1 MTNLAD
7 NLIRSALRHPT
18 RPAVRL
24 DETVLSYG
32 DLNDLACRA
41 AGWLVERGVQPGD
54 RVGLMLPNVL
64 AFPVLYY
71 GILRAGGIVVP
82 MNPLLKAREVEH
94 CLGDSGARLAWVC
107 PTAADEASRGAGLAE
122 IVTAGETFLSD
133 AASWPSLRE
142 VGDRDGH
149 DTAAILYTSGTT
161 GRPKGAELTHA
172 NLSMNAAITARDVYG
187 LTREDVVM
195 GCLPLFHAF
204 GQTCAMNT
212 AVSVG
217 ASLTLVPRFDP
228 ELVLR
233 VIERDR
239 VTVFEGVPTMYVA
252 LTSVG
257 AVADTAS
264 LRLCVGG
271 GAPLPEEV
279 LQNFADTFGAQIL
292 EGYGLSETA
301 PVASSNHRGRARAGS
316 IGHPIPGVQMRV
328 VDETGATVPAGE
340 VGEIVIRGHN
350 VMKGYWNQPDATAEA
365 IKAGWFHSGDMAR
378 QDADGF
384 FFIVGRKKDIIIR
397 GGFNVYP
404 REIEEVLY
412 ENPSVLEAAVI
423 GIGHPSHGEEIAA
436 AVVLKPGATATAD
449 GLREYVKARVA
460 AYKYPRHVWLYDSL
474 PKGPTGKIL
483 KREIQARTLAI

>member
-7 NLIRSALRHPT
+7 NLIRSARRQPA
-18 RPAVRL
+18 RAAVRL
-24 DETVLSYG
+24 DKTVLSYG

-41 AGWLVERGVQPGD
+41 AGWLAERGVRPGD

-94 CLGDSGARLAWVC
+94 CLADSGARLAWVS
-107 PTAADEASRGAGLAE
+107 PAASDEARRGAGPAE

-133 AASWPSLRE
+133 AASWPPLHG
-142 VGDRDGH
+142 VCNRDEQ

-257 AVADTAS
+257 AAADTAS

-279 LQNFADTFGAQIL
+279 LKKFADTFGAEIL

-301 PVASSNHRGRARAGS
+301 PVASSNHRGRARARLDR
-316 IGHPIPGVQMRV
+316 PP
-328 VDETGATVPAGE
+328 D
-340 VGEIVIRGHN
+340 RGCA
-350 VMKGYWNQPDATAEA
+350 DA
-365 IKAGWFHSGDMAR
+365 R
-378 QDADGF
+378 
-384 FFIVGRKKDIIIR
+384 RR
-397 GGFNVYP
+397 
-404 REIEEVLY
+404 
-412 ENPSVLEAAVI
+412 
-423 GIGHPSHGEEIAA
+423 
-436 AVVLKPGATATAD
+436 
-449 GLREYVKARVA
+449 
-460 AYKYPRHVWLYDSL
+460 
-474 PKGPTGKIL
+474 
-483 KREIQARTLAI
+483 